1 MSCSTSLVKDTPPS
15 GEPWCNDMKIPA
27 MHGKLA
33 KSNEASICEWKSPIG
48 RECVELEYVVNTHI
62 NTIYKLYLI
71 KFWHTWHT
79 GIHLQETG
87 NNTLSKNPHG
97 LYSWKE
103 GPSAQTLFPTN
114 AVDLMLCIRQTSHTV
129 FPLRVVKTWT
139 VWKLINEIRPQFTC
153 VSPERR
159 G

>member
-27 MHGKLA
+27 MCGKLA
-33 KSNEASICEWKSPIG
+33 KSNEASICEWKSPRRKG
-48 RECVELEYVVNTHI
+48 MCWVCCEDTRKHI
-62 NTIYKLYLI
+62 IHKIYLI

-103 GPSAQTLFPTN
+103 GPSAQRLFPTN
-114 AVDLMLCIRQTSHTV
+114 AVNLMLCVRQTSRTV
-129 FPLRVVKTWT
+129 FLLRVVKTWT